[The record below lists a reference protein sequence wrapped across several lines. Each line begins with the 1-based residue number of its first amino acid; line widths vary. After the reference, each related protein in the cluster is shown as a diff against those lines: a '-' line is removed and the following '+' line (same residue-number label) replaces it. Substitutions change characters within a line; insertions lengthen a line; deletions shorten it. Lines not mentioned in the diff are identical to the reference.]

1 MSQPDS
7 GQFREVMGRF
17 PTGVAVVSARADG
30 STVWGLTVN
39 SFTSV
44 SLEPPLI
51 LVCIDRGAASHDKLI
66 AAETFAISMLAE
78 DQADIARRF
87 AAEPVETRFE
97 DVAWRNASDGSPVLE
112 GAAAWLECL
121 TSGVMP
127 GGDHSIVLGRVIA
140 SGSSDR
146 GALLFFR
153 GDYGKVAK

>member
-1 MSQPDS
+1 MNQRDL

-30 STVWGLTVN
+30 SALWGLTVN

-51 LVCIDRGAASHDKLI
+51 LVCIHRRAAAHDKLI
-66 AAETFAISMLAE
+66 AAERFAISMLAE
-78 DQADIARRF
+78 DQADVARRF
-87 AAEPVETRFE
+87 AAEPAETRFE
-97 DVAWRNASDGSPVLE
+97 GVAWRNAPDGSPILD
-112 GAAAWLECL
+112 GAAAWLECV

-140 SGSSDR
+140 SASSDC
-146 GALLFFR
+146 GALLFLR
-153 GDYGKVAK
+153 GDFGKVAK